1 MLFINN
7 IVMSKIQIQ
16 VASRITTHVT
26 KILFSRRCRSFAWL
40 VGMRNKSCN
49 YMLFCFNFI
58 RDKSS
63 SLTIKISSM
72 RNFAR
77 VSSAWFY
84 PSWAEKNSN
93 LTIINF
99 LSTILFV
106 ELGHHLF
113 KIQNSFYCRK

>member
-1 MLFINN
+1 
-7 IVMSKIQIQ
+7 
-16 VASRITTHVT
+16 
-26 KILFSRRCRSFAWL
+26 
-40 VGMRNKSCN
+40 
-49 YMLFCFNFI
+49 
-58 RDKSS
+58 
-63 SLTIKISSM
+63 M

-113 KIQNSFYCRK
+113 KIQN